1 MNITAFNFQNEIQS
15 SNSNQTYEYRLC
27 VYYYYKPITVVTT
40 TTANST
46 VVPINTFSLVFND
59 SNKTIGSTTLITSSL
74 ISIYETTTT
83 TISLVVTTPN
93 TTIAERTSTLSTVS
107 TETTPSTTIAET
119 TSTTS
124 SVSTETTPIAT
135 IAETTST
142 KSSVSTETT
151 TSTTIAETT
160 STTSS
165 ESTETTPIATIAET
179 TLTTSTVST
188 ETPTSTT
195 ISIIN
200 TTTSD
205 INLIAT
211 TYSTTMSIIAT
222 TTSESISISTTI
234 LSATICNFSVQNST
248 LDNLVSKFKS
258 NFTTN
263 YYSIALSNELTGYS
277 VKNLLCENITTPFV
291 SNLNST
297 INELHI
303 LLLDLIN
310 VNITEIDILSYWW
323 NEAFSS
329 LKNVSISL
337 PNIMIRLNETINKQ
351 KYTTDDLST
360 AINELQ
366 IIVNNS
372 LMNLKSNNFVS
383 TNPTNY
389 INTEIFPET
398 FNTFQKLKQVST
410 NLVNILNSML
420 LLLSNMNTYN
430 NDLIYYRYLYCVL
443 SFDQVYSNI
452 LNVQDEFK
460 AMNQLTLITNFQI
473 SFILSQF
480 LDYRYQDFLGNT
492 LNESISLPLNVTS
505 SVVYS
510 LHCILLELNKP
521 LELIYEINNV
531 TNSSSL
537 NSTLFETKLQL
548 DDSIQKIANYNNQIN
563 ILNYKNFTDIL
574 FYIDQTTS
582 LFKIYSDYV
591 VVLLNK
597 TDKIVIP

>member
-83 TISLVVTTPN
+83 TISLVV
-93 TTIAERTSTLSTVS
+93 
-107 TETTPSTTIAET
+107 TTPSTTIAET

-473 SFILSQF
+473 SLILSQF